1 MSDKNVREVYVLQ
14 AKRTPIGRFGGVFKD
29 MTAVELGIHV
39 TKALLNETG
48 VKPEEI
54 DEAIFGQARPAG
66 TGPNPAR
73 QVSYRSGLP
82 DSVPAFTVN
91 KACGS
96 GLKSLI
102 LGAQSI
108 QLGQANCVLV
118 GGIESMS
125 RVPFLLDHARF
136 DGYRLG
142 HGKLIDAMYQD
153 GFHCSIS
160 DMLMGET
167 AEKLA
172 QIHNI
177 SRGEQDQFALESQ
190 KKAGRAIAEGKFKDE
205 IAAVPVKVKKE
216 TQMIDK
222 DEHPRPDT
230 TIEALAKL
238 PPVFNESGTV
248 TAGNSS
254 GITDA
259 ASAILLCN
267 AEFLEKHRLK
277 PLARVVGYEKAGV
290 PPDIMGIGPVPATQ
304 KLLEN
309 LQMNLSDFA
318 LIELNEAFAAQVIA
332 VERLMPMNR
341 EILNVNGGAIALG
354 HPIGCTGAR
363 ITTTLLHELKRR
375 SAGKKAYGLATLCI
389 SGGLGLSVAFENLA

>member
-1 MSDKNVREVYVLQ
+1 MSDKSVKDVYVLQ

-29 MTAVELGIHV
+29 ITAVDLGIHV
-39 TKALLNETG
+39 TKALLEETG

-54 DEAIFGQARPAG
+54 DEAIFGHARPAG

-73 QVSYRSGLP
+73 QVSYRSGIP

-96 GLKSLI
+96 GLKALI
-102 LGAQSI
+102 LGTQSI

-125 RVPFLLDHARF
+125 RVPFLLDQARF

-142 HGKLIDAMYQD
+142 HGKLIDAMYKD
-153 GFHCSIS
+153 GFHCPIS

-177 SRGEQDQFALESQ
+177 SRKEQDEFALESQ
-190 KKAGRAIAEGKFKDE
+190 KKAGIAIQEGRFKNE
-205 IAAVPVKVKKE
+205 IAPVPVKMKKE
-216 TQMIDK
+216 TQMISQ
-222 DEHPRPDT
+222 DEHPRPET
-230 TIEALAKL
+230 TLDGLAKL
-238 PPVFNESGTV
+238 QPVFSEQGTV

-254 GITDA
+254 GITDG
-259 ASAILLCN
+259 ASAILICN
-267 AEFLEKHRLK
+267 AEFLEKHGLK
-277 PLARVVGYEKAGV
+277 PLARVIGYEKAGV
-290 PPDIMGIGPVPATQ
+290 PPEIMGIGPVPSTK
-304 KLLEN
+304 KLLER
-309 LQMNLSDFA
+309 LQMNLSDFL

-332 VERLMPMNR
+332 VDRLMPMNR
-341 EILNVNGGAIALG
+341 EILNVNGGSIALG

-375 SAGKKAYGLATLCI
+375 SAGKKTYGLATLCI
-389 SGGLGLSVAFENLA
+389 SGGLGLSVAYENMA

>member
-1 MSDKNVREVYVLQ
+1 MADQSVREVYVLQ
-14 AKRTPIGRFGGVFKD
+14 AKRTPIGRFGGIFKD
-29 MTAVELGIHV
+29 IPAVDLGIHV
-39 TKALLNETG
+39 TQALLRDAG

-54 DEAIFGQARPAG
+54 NEAIWGHARPAG
-66 TGPNPAR
+66 CGPNPAR
-73 QVSYRSGLP
+73 QVAYRAGIP

-96 GLKSLI
+96 GLKALI

-108 QLGQANCVLV
+108 QLGQADCVLT

-125 RVPFLLDHARF
+125 RVPFLLDQARF

-142 HGKLIDAMYQD
+142 HGTLIDAMYRD
-153 GFHCSIS
+153 GFHCPIS
-160 DMLMGET
+160 DLLMGET

-172 QIHNI
+172 QIHDI
-177 SRGEQDQFALESQ
+177 SRHEQDQFALESQ
-190 KKAGRAIAEGKFKDE
+190 QKAGHAIQEGKFNDE
-205 IAAVPVKVKKE
+205 IIPVPVKIKKE
-216 TQMIDK
+216 LQLVER
-222 DEHPRPDT
+222 DEHPRSDT
-230 TIEALAKL
+230 TMEALAKL
-238 PPVFNESGTV
+238 QPVFSETGTV

-254 GITDA
+254 GITDG

-267 AEFLEKHRLK
+267 AQYLEKRGLK

-290 PPDIMGIGPVPATQ
+290 APDIMGIGPVPATQ
-304 KLLEN
+304 KLLER
-309 LQMNLSDFA
+309 LQMNLNDFA

-332 VERLMPMNR
+332 VDRMMPMHPER
-341 EILNVNGGAIALG
+341 LNVNGGAIALG

-375 SAGKKAYGLATLCI
+375 SNGKKNYGLATLCI
-389 SGGLGLSVAFENLA
+389 SGGLGLSVAFESMA

>member
-1 MSDKNVREVYVLQ
+1 MTREVYVLQ

-29 MTAVELGIHV
+29 ITAVDLGV
-39 TKALLNETG
+39 SLTQTLLKESG
-48 VKPEEI
+48 IKPEQI
-54 DEAIFGQARPAG
+54 DETIFGHARPAG
-66 TGPNPAR
+66 CGPNPGR
-73 QVSYRSGLP
+73 QVSFKSGIP

-96 GLKSLI
+96 GLKALI

-108 QLGQANCVLV
+108 QLGQADCVLV

-125 RVPFLLDHARF
+125 RVPFLLDQARF

-142 HGKLIDAMYQD
+142 HGKLIDAMYRD
-153 GFHCSIS
+153 GFHCPIS

-172 QIHNI
+172 QIHSI
-177 SRGEQDQFALESQ
+177 SRQEQDQFALETQ
-190 KKAGRAIAEGKFKDE
+190 QKAGRAIQEGKFKDE
-205 IAAVPVKVKKE
+205 IAPVQVKVKKE
-216 TQMIDK
+216 IQMIDR

-230 TIEALAKL
+230 TLEALAKL
-238 PPVFNESGTV
+238 APVFSESGTV

-254 GITDA
+254 GITDG
-259 ASAILLCN
+259 ASAILLVS
-267 AEFLEKHRLK
+267 AKFLESHSQK
-277 PLARVVGYEKAGV
+277 PLAKILGYAKAGV

-304 KLLEN
+304 KLLED
-309 LQMNLSDFA
+309 LKLSLKDFS

-332 VERLMPMNR
+332 CDRLMPMDR
-341 EILNVNGGAIALG
+341 SILNVNGGAIALG

-375 SAGKKAYGLATLCI
+375 SSGQKKLGLATLCI
-389 SGGLGLSVAFENLA
+389 SGGLGLSVAFESV